1 MVVRVLQVV
10 GKLSLDVPRTGP
22 VVVEAD
28 VPKFVVGQL
37 KVEARGAEV
46 KALKIVHVE
55 VIAIFN

>member
-1 MVVRVLQVV
+1 M
-10 GKLSLDVPRTGP
+10 DVPRTGP